1 MGDAVALGRA
11 TKLLV
16 EVDVLGVDEEAP
28 RTDAV
33 KPKGKTA
40 AVAFRREYPA
50 GAGSALRKAI
60 AAALQSDEQTDS
72 EVQFAVL
79 SVDAKGEEKEL
90 GVAAV
95 SLEALLEKGA
105 DHAEAAV
112 PVKDNDGKG
121 AEVGQLTVAV
131 TALAAMKEIDAEVGG
146 EPAAA
151 GAPAAATPPV
161 AVATP
166 TPTATA
172 TPPVAVAVATAAPA
186 AAELPVAVA
195 TATAP
200 ATATEEAPA
209 TLKPAMSRL
218 PSGVERSRALAART
232 GGAAPGAHAPIV
244 VEASELTLSKGV
256 ALEKKSKLVVTASAL
271 GLDAHASAAA
281 DVKVAKASLAPSK
294 DGGRCTFA
302 LKHRFRA
309 GAGSKLAAALAAA
322 LPTLAEDDCSIE
334 LVVSSVDKSGK
345 EGKRIGA
352 ATVALKPLLQAGADR
367 TSAPLALL
375 DAAGAE
381 VGQLT
386 CAVTALAAL
395 QEIDAGLAATA
406 PERSSA
412 PAAGGSPAEVV
423 VVAEKLE
430 LDPSLKLETRIASAI
445 LEVDMPGTAD
455 EPLRSKPAAV
465 AGRVAT
471 SASSTP
477 SRRARAQPARGT
489 RGGAAVGRPGRLGNQ
504 LYVYAVDAKGGEREL
519 GMAAV
524 SLEALLE
531 KGADHALGAVAVKD
545 AKGVEVGQL
554 TVAVTALAALADR
567 RLARELGGRR
577 RARAAH
583 AREATEGRGQARRR
597 RRPRE
602 VDVLGAHTE
611 RTPRLAAAGAVGHKG
626 AGTYA
631 ISFKQSF
638 DAASGSA
645 LHSALLAALQ
655 SDEQTD
661 SEVQFAVLSVDAK
674 GEEKGSAS
682 RR

>member
-151 GAPAAATPPV
+151 AAAATPTPPV

-166 TPTATA
+166 AAPTATA

-200 ATATEEAPA
+200 ATEEEAPA

-244 VEASELTLSKGV
+244 VEAGELTLSKGV

-367 TSAPLALL
+367 TSAPLALV

-412 PAAGGSPAEVV
+412 PAAAGGSPAEVV

-430 LDPSLKLETRIASAI
+430 LDPSLKLETRIASAV

-471 SASSTP
+471 LGFKHAF
-477 SRRARAQPARGT
+477 AAGAGT
-489 RGGAAVGRPGRLGNQ
+489 NLHAALAAALQSDDQADSEIQ
-504 LYVYAVDAKGGEREL
+504 LYVYAVDAKGGE
-519 GMAAV
+519 G
-524 SLEALLE
+524 SW
-531 KGADHALGAVAVKD
+531 GW
-545 AKGVEVGQL
+545 
-554 TVAVTALAALADR
+554 R
-567 RLARELGGRR
+567 R
-577 RARAAH
+577 
-583 AREATEGRGQARRR
+583 
-597 RRPRE
+597 
-602 VDVLGAHTE
+602 
-611 RTPRLAAAGAVGHKG
+611 
-626 AGTYA
+626 
-631 ISFKQSF
+631 
-638 DAASGSA
+638 
-645 LHSALLAALQ
+645 
-655 SDEQTD
+655 
-661 SEVQFAVLSVDAK
+661 
-674 GEEKGSAS
+674 
-682 RR
+682 